1 MATKLKAKAPEAVVP
16 GHSKMLLFGA
26 PGSGKTWFSL
36 QFPSPYYIDT
46 EGGASL
52 GRYMERLK
60 AAGGAYLGPD
70 DGANDFDVLIDQIK
84 ALATEKHL
92 YKTLVI
98 DSVTKVYQDA
108 IARESERLGDK
119 DGWGASK
126 KPAIA
131 RMRRLFSWVPKLD
144 MNVVF
149 CAHEIPVWKGEGKE
163 RVQVGMG
170 PDCWEKVSY
179 ELDLTLHVEKHGSGF
194 RTATVSKSRLAG
206 FPDGERVEFQ
216 KNGADVGYANFTD
229 RYGKDYIEAATTQT
243 VLALPEQI
251 TKINALLEV
260 IKVTPEEQQKWLDKA
275 NAESFEELT
284 ATQCAAIIAFL
295 NKKIGAVQ

>member
-60 AAGGAYLGPD
+60 TAGGAYLGPD
-70 DGANDFDVLIDQIK
+70 DGSCDFDVLLDQVK
-84 ALATEKHL
+84 TLSTEQHS

-98 DSVTKVYQDA
+98 DSISKVYQTA
-108 IARESERLGDK
+108 IAREAERLGDK
-119 DGWGASK
+119 DAFGASK

-131 RMRRLFSWVPKLD
+131 AMRRLVSWLPKLD

-149 CAHEIPVWKGEGKE
+149 VAHEVAVWGGEGRE
-163 RVQVGMG
+163 RTQLGMG
-170 PDCWEKVSY
+170 PDCWDKLSY
-179 ELDLTLHVEKHGSGF
+179 ELDLTLQVQKHGGGF
-194 RTATVSKSRLAG
+194 RTATVAKSRLAG
-206 FPDGERVEFQ
+206 FPDGERIELQ
-216 KNGADVGYANFTD
+216 KNNVDVGYANFTD
-229 RYGKDYIEAATTQT
+229 RYGKDYIEAAPTQT
-243 VLALPEQI
+243 VLATPDQLV
-251 TKINALLEV
+251 KVRALLEV

-275 NAESFEELT
+275 NADSFEELT